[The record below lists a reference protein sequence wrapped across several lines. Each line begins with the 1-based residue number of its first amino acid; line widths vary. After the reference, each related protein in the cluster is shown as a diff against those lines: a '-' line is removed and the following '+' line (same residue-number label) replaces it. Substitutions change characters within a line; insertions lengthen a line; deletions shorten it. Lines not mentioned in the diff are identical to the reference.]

1 MYAGLILKVSNHRI
15 NPDIHKNQEIND
27 ILNQLHRVFLQIHDD
42 VEREQRDLGHRYNVT
57 LFMPHIETYD
67 TGSAALAVEV
77 GAAPAHA
84 VEVER
89 GAYIKQLEEK
99 IDEFLINVHPD
110 RARADAARKE
120 IENFDYVQLVG
131 GFSKGARF
139 PFAA

>member
-67 TGSAALAVEV
+67 TGSAALVVEVDAEPVLAVKDHAALAVEV
-77 GAAPAHA
+77 RDRII
-84 VEVER
+84 ER
-89 GAYIKQLEEK
+89 GVYVKQL
-99 IDEFLINVHPD
+99 
-110 RARADAARKE
+110 
-120 IENFDYVQLVG
+120 
-131 GFSKGARF
+131 KGKK
-139 PFAA
+139 